1 MVPHC
6 FFFLLLFTCLEPLIV
21 IIPLDFWIIL
31 YSLLLSWVSF
41 KFWMY
46 KWFIE
51 YHFQVWHWVSLLL
64 VAFWI
69 IPYWCK
75 APSSNYFII
84 DEDSAF
90 PLLLLSSDLNFRF
103 HTSLLITTYILDEGL
118 CAGLHDSPVA
128 RQHTFC
134 IRLTHIICS
143 WQPGAEAHYVCD
155 AFQWC
160 AVRVRESQAV
170 LGRDLFHD
178 SKTSRGFVQRQSV
191 EDGA

>member
-103 HTSLLITTYILDEGL
+103 HTSLLITTYISLMKASVQAYMILLWPGSTPSASASL
-118 CAGLHDSPVA
+118 TLSAPGSLG
-128 RQHTFC
+128 Q
-134 IRLTHIICS
+134 RLTMCVMLFSDVPLESGSHRQSWEEICS
-143 WQPGAEAHYVCD
+143 MTPKP
-155 AFQWC
+155 
-160 AVRVRESQAV
+160 AVV
-170 LGRDLFHD
+170 LFRDSL
-178 SKTSRGFVQRQSV
+178 
-191 EDGA
+191 